1 MRRNIARIL
10 VVDDDRTNSMVIAQ
24 LLRVHDYEVE
34 VANDGTEG
42 LAALANGTFDLVLL
56 DLRMPDIDGLE
67 VLRQVRESRSIRTLP
82 IIIMTASHESAD
94 AVAALKLQ
102 ANDYVTKPVDFTVLL
117 ARIEKE
123 IALKFAEQALR
134 ESEERYALAM
144 RGANDGLWDW
154 NLATGKIYYS
164 PRWKLMLGYEESE
177 IGESSEEWMKRVHPE
192 DRPKLDTA
200 LESHRQGASPHF
212 ECQHRMLSKHGTYRW
227 VLSRGVAVRDGEGA
241 ATRLAGSQTDVTE
254 RTVYD
259 PMTGLPNRI
268 LFTEQ
273 LLRSLARA
281 RRRAGS
287 HFAVLSVNI
296 DNFKIIY
303 DSLGSALADQ
313 FVVAVARRLQDA
325 LRMGDSVAR
334 LESDEFVV
342 LLDDLRSLD
351 DVQRVARHLLDTVRT
366 PITLGDKEVY
376 PSASIGI
383 TQSTGVYERA
393 EDVLRDALIAAHHA
407 KALGGGRIEM
417 FDTKMQARMSRR
429 LQLETILRQGIEA
442 QAFRTFYQPV
452 VDADSGQIVG
462 FEALIRL
469 MHPEHGLI
477 SPGEFIPVAEE
488 TGLII
493 QIGAW
498 ILDQACH
505 QTAQW
510 RRELGVELSVSVN
523 LSARQ
528 LSQPDILAVVDDI
541 LHRSGLPADSLHLEV
556 TESAMMDNTETARA
570 VLQQFRDRGI
580 GVSIDDFG
588 TGYSSLSY
596 LQRFPIDRLKV
607 DKSFVQSMV
616 NEQDSA
622 KIVQTI
628 VMLAQNLGM
637 KVVAEGVETVG
648 QLEAIRDL
656 QCEMVQGFYFSKP
669 VEAHTARQLL
679 EASHGDGSEALKPP
693 KAPKADTNPVS
704 SSNVATPPP
713 VTPGS
718 GSEA

>member
-10 VVDDDRTNSMVIAQ
+10 VVDDDRTNSMVVAQ
-24 LLRVHDYEVE
+24 LLRVHEYAVE
-34 VANDGTEG
+34 VAHDGATG
-42 LAALANGTFDLVLL
+42 LAALATDAFDLVLL

-67 VLRQVRESRSIRTLP
+67 VLRQTRARKSTRALP

-154 NLATGKIYYS
+154 NLHTNKIYYS
-164 PRWKLMLGYEESE
+164 PRWKLMLGYDEGE
-177 IGESSEEWMKRVHPE
+177 IGESADEWLKRVHPE
-192 DRPKLDTA
+192 DREKLEKA
-200 LESHRQGASPHF
+200 LESHKHGASPHF
-212 ECQHRMLSKHGTYRW
+212 ECQHRMMGKHGTYRW
-227 VLSRGVAVRDGEGA
+227 MLSRGVAVRDSDGK
-241 ATRLAGSQTDVTE
+241 ATRVAGSQTDVTE

-268 LFTEQ
+268 LFSEQ
-273 LLRSLARA
+273 LVRSLARA
-281 RRRAGS
+281 RRRAGY
-287 HFAVLSVNI
+287 HYAVLNLHI

-303 DSLGSALADQ
+303 DSLGTAQADL

-351 DVQRVARHLLDTVRT
+351 DVQRVAKHLLDTVRT
-366 PITLGDKEVY
+366 PITIADKEIY

-383 TQSTGVYERA
+383 TQSTGAYEKA

-417 FDTKMQARMSRR
+417 FDTKMQTRMSRR

-442 QAFRTFYQPV
+442 KAFRTYYQPV
-452 VDADSGQIVG
+452 VDADTGTIVG

-469 MHPEHGLI
+469 LHPEHGI
-477 SPGEFIPVAEE
+477 IAPGEFIPVAEE
-488 TGLII
+488 TGLIV

-498 ILDQACH
+498 ILEEACR

-510 RRELGVELSVSVN
+510 KKELDVSLSVSVN

-528 LSQPDILAVVDDI
+528 IAQPDIVAVVDEI
-541 LHRSGLPADSLHLEV
+541 LHRTGLAPESLHLEV

-570 VLQQFRDRGI
+570 VLQQFRARGI

-607 DKSFVQSMV
+607 DRSFVQRMV
-616 NEQDSA
+616 DEKDSA

-637 KVVAEGVETVG
+637 KVVAEGVETAP
-648 QLEAIRDL
+648 QLKAIRDL

-669 VEAHTARQLL
+669 VEADTARHLL
-679 EASHGDGSEALKPP
+679 ESSQSEFAS
-693 KAPKADTNPVS
+693 KATTNAEGA
-704 SSNVATPPP
+704 N
-713 VTPGS
+713 PGS
-718 GSEA
+718 GSEG